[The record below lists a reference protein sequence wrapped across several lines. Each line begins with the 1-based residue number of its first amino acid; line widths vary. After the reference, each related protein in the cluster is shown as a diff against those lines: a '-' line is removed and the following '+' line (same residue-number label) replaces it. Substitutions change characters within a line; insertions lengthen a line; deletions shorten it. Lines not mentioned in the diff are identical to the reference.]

1 MIKLKFIVSLLLAL
15 GLVACPDDEGDDETK
30 ITLKFDGLKD
40 FAQGASPAG
49 FKVTIN
55 KDDKVDK
62 ESKLKVKVEIACDS
76 KKASKESTASE
87 GVASFSASDFSGI
100 TWTGLAKDKECT
112 ATATAEGAE
121 KATMK
126 FKVTE
131 AASDDEDDDD
141 TDTRT
146 PKFNPVALKI
156 GQQFKIDNGATKKIK
171 LASSGC
177 DDTDLYKVID
187 TTGTKSLEELTAE
200 YTIKDGDAFFVSGN
214 VSCKVVVT
222 DITGEKTLSAQAAT
236 DAVAI
241 TRLTLSDANIV
252 LNIARTVAANRAMPL
267 LFVKKDTGPWVHATI
282 SDWEDTSETL
292 DSGIAKHA
300 DNDKNHVWLRTNGHW
315 RYAVGE

>member
-1 MIKLKFIVSLLLAL
+1 MSKLKFIVSLMLAL

-131 AASDDEDDDD
+131 ASSETPETPAGDKAPTVKVNADGKIVLTNADDLRITLTGTGCRAKLVSWPSTNVLAFPPTDGFLGKTPDLFVVGAGTSCILNVGDPDDGGAKADLKDHEEPDGLGQATFATNTVTLVDGDDD
-141 TDTRT
+141 TA
-146 PKFNPVALKI
+146 VADSSVI
-156 GQQFKIDNGATKKIK
+156 IYIAMAADNATKVSTI
-171 LASSGC
+171 SVI
-177 DDTDLYKVID
+177 TDGSVGAN
-187 TTGTKSLEELTAE
+187 TVTGIEN
-200 YTIKDGDAFFVSGN
+200 D
-214 VSCKVVVT
+214 
-222 DITGEKTLSAQAAT
+222 
-236 DAVAI
+236 
-241 TRLTLSDANIV
+241 NIV
-252 LNIARTVAANRAMPL
+252 W
-267 LFVKKDTGPWVHATI
+267 VKYPQGIQHWAVTG
-282 SDWEDTSETL
+282 L
-292 DSGIAKHA
+292 
-300 DNDKNHVWLRTNGHW
+300 
-315 RYAVGE
+315 